1 MHTLKKGRRR
11 SPSVGARGRSQGE
24 GACQKAG
31 PSRVGVVKR
40 IVSIEGVGRE
50 DQDAVQKRCGQPD
63 NFSEVGLSKEGW
75 APSSHLGYGQVG
87 TRSLGWGVAI

>member
-1 MHTLKKGRRR
+1 M
-11 SPSVGARGRSQGE
+11 
-24 GACQKAG
+24 
-31 PSRVGVVKR
+31 GVVKR
-40 IVSIEGVGRE
+40 IGSIEGVRRE

-87 TRSLGWGVAI
+87 TRSLGGGCGHIKEGINSGAEPKQGARQRDGSGARLA